1 MWIVCDLMDTL
12 LVIRIINENKLPM
25 RVQDVF
31 FM

>member
-1 MWIVCDLMDTL
+1 MDTL